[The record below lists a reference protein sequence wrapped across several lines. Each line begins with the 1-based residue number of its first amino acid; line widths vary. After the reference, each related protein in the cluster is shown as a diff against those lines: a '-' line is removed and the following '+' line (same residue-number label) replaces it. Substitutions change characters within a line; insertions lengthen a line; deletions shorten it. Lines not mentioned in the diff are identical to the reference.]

1 METLK
6 IKLATLR
13 KVDGNVRK
21 HSEQQLK
28 EYMRSVEAYGQL
40 KPLVVDENGTI
51 LIGNGLYDALVGLG
65 WTEADCYRVTGLTE
79 KQKKKM
85 MLSDNRIYDLGE
97 TDDAAVAELLRE
109 LEGDTDIPGLTANG
123 SRKSITASTILSTM
137 SLNWKRTSDSHHLSA
152 RLIIRRSTRTS
163 TMIMMS
169 MR

>member
-40 KPLVVDENGTI
+40 KPLVIDENGTI
-51 LIGNGLYDALVGLG
+51 LIGNGLYDALIGLG

-85 MLSDNRIYDLGE
+85 IDMLSGSAILM
-97 TDDAAVAELLRE
+97 AFCSLLFE
-109 LEGDTDIPGLTANG
+109 SNG
-123 SRKSITASTILSTM
+123 FNGTILENAYRNIIAFTM
-137 SLNWKRTSDSHHLSA
+137 GITLAVLALNILYLCGILDKIRAWKLKHFPEKKREG
-152 RLIIRRSTRTS
+152 
-163 TMIMMS
+163 
-169 MR
+169 